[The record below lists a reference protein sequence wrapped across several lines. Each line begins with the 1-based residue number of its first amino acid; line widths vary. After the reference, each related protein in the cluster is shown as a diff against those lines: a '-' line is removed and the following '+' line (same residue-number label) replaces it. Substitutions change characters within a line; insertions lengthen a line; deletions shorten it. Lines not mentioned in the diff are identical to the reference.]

1 MYSQDP
7 SEVFEAVEFLKN
19 VSIGSNRQKDTIIQ
33 MGLVANLLDLLE
45 KYRDHHGMQNLLIE
59 IVAILNSL
67 AKGTDE
73 HCQRL
78 IDLGVI
84 GYLINIV
91 INPNSSPAFLE
102 MTLKTLRSLFS
113 CSYAPVTVIYEWDGP
128 GGSDGLI
135 QRLLELPSL
144 QLPSVVTT
152 YSIQECVFNIL
163 SKSLE
168 KTSKERQCLLKSKN
182 AIPLVA
188 NSLSSPACKVKLAAL
203 DFLARVTYQNDEV
216 SRTVVITAP
225 SVTKTQVDTNGNG
238 DSILGRKFIF
248 QTGPIVTV
256 PDILTQMMSQECTPV
271 MQLSAAKCMAY
282 LYRAGAIC
290 PEDKRIVYKTLPT
303 LVRSC
308 KPDRDPLL
316 RAEAAK
322 VLAYLTEVDTNL
334 QLTAAHCDQVIPT
347 IASLLRYSV
356 SLPSSH
362 RENRHQ
368 EISHDSDDIEMYC
381 SDNPIPPATAKKIER
396 EEQIQNELMQAAF
409 RAFAS
414 LGANDEEIRKKIFE
428 TDGLMEHLISGLTSS
443 NIKIRIASLR
453 CLHSLSR
460 SVQQLRSSFQDHA
473 IWPPLRTL
481 LSNSTDEVLFLV
493 SSTLCNLLVEY
504 PPGKPNLLNDR
515 STIEQLCQLT
525 HRQEGKLRVNGVLA
539 LMNMVMKADQSQ
551 KSEILRILTIEQIF
565 QLLDDEDVNV
575 VLKTLGLLRN
585 LLSTKAHTDH
595 IMLNHGKDIMNALS
609 KILNSKDQPVEV
621 KEQSLCVLANI
632 AHGDTSKDLIM
643 TSDDILH
650 KLNSILE
657 EDEVHVRLQI
667 ASAFVITNLAWAE
680 DEGCGE
686 RQMKLR
692 EIGVYKNLDNLVT
705 TSDTDLFDKVKTA
718 LHQFSN

>member
-1 MYSQDP
+1 
-7 SEVFEAVEFLKN
+7 
-19 VSIGSNRQKDTIIQ
+19 
-33 MGLVANLLDLLE
+33 MGLVRSLLDLLE
-45 KYRDHHGMQNLLIE
+45 KYRDHVGMQNLLIE

-84 GYLINIV
+84 GYLINI
-91 INPNSSPAFLE
+91 IMNPNSSPAFLE
-102 MTLKTLRSLFS
+102 MTLKTLRSLFN

-128 GGSDGLI
+128 GGPEGLI
-135 QRLLELPSL
+135 QRLLELPTL

-168 KTSKERQCLLKSKN
+168 STSKERQCLLKSKN

-216 SRTVVITAP
+216 SRTVVITPP
-225 SVTKTQVDTNGNG
+225 SVAKPQIDTNGNG

-271 MQLSAAKCMAY
+271 MQLSAAKCMAF

-308 KPDRDPLL
+308 KPDREPLL

-356 SLPSSH
+356 NLPSSN
-362 RENRHQ
+362 RERHQ
-368 EISHDSDDIEMYC
+368 DISHDSDDIEMYC

-409 RAFAS
+409 KAFAS

-443 NIKIRIASLR
+443 NVKIRVASLR

-460 SVQQLRSSFQDHA
+460 SVQQLRNSFQDHA
-473 IWPPLRTL
+473 IWNPLRTL
-481 LSNSTDEVLFLV
+481 LSNSSDDVLVLV
-493 SSTLCNLLVEY
+493 SSTLCNLLLEY

-515 STIEQLCQLT
+515 STIELLCQLT
-525 HRQEGKLRVNGVLA
+525 HRQEATLRVNGVWA
-539 LMNMVMKADQSQ
+539 LMNMVIKADQSQ
-551 KSEILRILTIEQIF
+551 KSEILRILTVSQVF
-565 QLLDDEDVNV
+565 RLLDDEDVNV

-585 LLSTKAHTDH
+585 LLTTKAHVDH
-595 IMLNHGKDIMNALS
+595 IMLNNGTDIMNALG
-609 KILNSKDQPVEV
+609 KILNSKDRPIEV
-621 KEQSLCVLANI
+621 KEQALCVLANI
-632 AHGDTSKDLIM
+632 ASGDTSKDLIM

-657 EDEVHVRLQI
+657 EDDAHVRLQI

-680 DEGCGE
+680 EEGCVE
-686 RQMKLR
+686 RQLKLR
-692 EIGVYKNLDNLVT
+692 EIGVYKSLDNLVT
-705 TSDTDLFDKVKTA
+705 TSDTELFDKVKTA
-718 LHQFSN
+718 LHQFSH

>member
-1 MYSQDP
+1 MYSQDTA
-7 SEVFEAVEFLKN
+7 EIFEAVEFLKN

-33 MGLVANLLDLLE
+33 MGLVGNLLDLLE
-45 KYRDHHGMQNLLIE
+45 KYRENHGMQNLLIE

-67 AKGTDE
+67 AKGTDD

-91 INPNSSPAFLE
+91 MNPNSSPAFIE
-102 MTLKTLRSLFS
+102 MTLKTLRSLFNS
-113 CSYAPVTVIYEWDGP
+113 SYAPVTVIYEWDGT
-128 GGSDGLI
+128 GGSDSLI
-135 QRLLELPSL
+135 ERLLELPTL
-144 QLPSVVTT
+144 QLPSVITS

-168 KTSKERQCLLKSKN
+168 PTSKERQCLLKSKN

-203 DFLARVTYQNDEV
+203 EFLARVTYQNDEV
-216 SRTVVITAP
+216 SRTVVITPP
-225 SVTKTQVDTNGNG
+225 SVMKNQLDTNGNG
-238 DSILGRKFIF
+238 DSILCRKFIF

-356 SLPSSH
+356 NLPSST
-362 RENRHQ
+362 RDQRHHD
-368 EISHDSDDIEMYC
+368 HDSDDIEMYC
-381 SDNPIPPATAKKIER
+381 ENPIPPSTAKKIER

-409 RAFAS
+409 KAFAS

-428 TDGLMEHLISGLTSS
+428 TDGLMEHVINGLTSS
-443 NIKIRIASLR
+443 NIKIREASLQ

-460 SVQQLRSSFQDHA
+460 SVQQLRNSFQDHA
-473 IWPPLRTL
+473 IWSPLRTL
-481 LSNSTDEVLFLV
+481 LSTSNDDELVLV
-493 SSTLCNLLVEY
+493 SSILCNLLLEY
-504 PPGKPNLLNDR
+504 PTGKPNLLNDQ
-515 STIEQLCQLT
+515 STIEKLCQLT
-525 HRQEGKLRVNGVLA
+525 HRQEPTLRVNGVWA
-539 LMNMVMKADQSQ
+539 LMNMVIKADQSQ
-551 KSEILRILTIEQIF
+551 KSEILRILTMEQVF
-565 QLLDDEDVNV
+565 RLLDDGEVNV

-585 LLSTKAHTDH
+585 LLTNKPHIDH
-595 IMLNHGKDIMNALS
+595 IMLHNGKDIMNALG
-609 KILNSKDQPVEV
+609 KILVSTEQPVEI
-621 KEQSLCVLANI
+621 KEQALCVLANI
-632 AHGDTSKDLIM
+632 ANGDASKDFIM
-643 TSDDILH
+643 SNDEILH
-650 KLNSILE
+650 KLNSFLE
-657 EDEVHVRLQI
+657 EDETNVRLQV

-680 DEGCGE
+680 DEGFVE
-686 RQMKLR
+686 RQVKLR

-705 TSDTDLFDKVKTA
+705 TNETELFDKVKTA
-718 LHQFSN
+718 LHQFSH